1 MKENSLSSRSI
12 VLICV
17 GYVVLWMLVCVLFGG
32 LWYGFDI
39 LHGDAWTIEDNLRWA
54 TVEWSTIFIIGP
66 LAFWAAARRP
76 IEQPHLVRRFFAHLL
91 ASIGFA
97 MLAVVTGTV
106 ISLFVEPGDP
116 QVGSQLQEF
125 VTKHGE
131 AGFLAYWLLVMV
143 RQTAHLHREK
153 TRRELEAN
161 RLQAQLAQSRL
172 QVLKMQLHPH
182 FLFNTLHA
190 AATLAREDATATED
204 MLLRLAE
211 LLRAYLDDDRLEISL
226 AQELQ
231 LIDLYLGI
239 QRVRFKD
246 RLTSR
251 VDIAADV
258 LEYAVPSLILQPL
271 VENAIGHGIGK
282 HVGEDCIEI
291 DGYREGAY
299 LCLDVSNRNS
309 TLDMATGTLAAR
321 GIGLSNTRLRLQE
334 LYGDVAQITLRA
346 LVPRGVICRIRLPCR
361 ELDASGARTAENIV
375 EKAG

>member
-1 MKENSLSSRSI
+1 MKSNRI
-12 VLICV
+12 NTQDFALICA
-17 GYVVLWMLVCVLFGG
+17 GYVLAWMGVCVLFAG
-32 LWYGFDI
+32 LWFGFDAVRG
-39 LHGDAWTIEDNLRWA
+39 HVWRIEDYARWA
-54 TVEWSTIFIIGP
+54 LVEWSTIFIIGP
-66 LAFWAAARRP
+66 FAFWAAARKP
-76 IEQPHLVRRFFAHLL
+76 IDSPHRVAHFFLHLL

-97 MLAVVTGTV
+97 VFAVIVGTV
-106 ISLFVEPGDP
+106 LSIFVEPGSP
-116 QVGSQLQEF
+116 NMGEQLEQF
-125 VTKHGE
+125 ATKHGE
-131 AGFLAYWLLVMV
+131 AGFLSYWLLVMV
-143 RQTAHLHREK
+143 RQTAYLQREK

-161 RLQAQLAQSRL
+161 RLQAQLAHSRL

-190 AATLAREDATATED
+190 AATLAREDASATED

-211 LLRAYLDDDRLEISL
+211 LLRAYLDDDRQEILLS
-226 AQELQ
+226 QELQ

-251 VDIAADV
+251 VDIHADV
-258 LEYAVPSLILQPL
+258 LGCEVPSLILQPL

-291 DGYREGAY
+291 EGYREGDQ

-309 TLDMATGTLAAR
+309 TLDMAAGTLGAR

-334 LYGDVAQITLRA
+334 LYGDSAQLSIRA
-346 LVPRGVICRIRLPCR
+346 LVPRGVVCRIRLPCR
-361 ELDASGARTAENIV
+361 MPDMSEARTAG
-375 EKAG
+375 ATR

>member
-1 MKENSLSSRSI
+1 MKENRIGTHGIALA
-12 VLICV
+12 CV
-17 GYVVLWMLVCVLFGG
+17 GYVVLWVLLCVLFAG
-32 LWYGFDI
+32 LWYTFDA
-39 LHGDAWTIEDNLRWA
+39 LRGHVWRIEDYLRWA
-54 TVEWSTIFIIGP
+54 MVEWSTIFIIGP

-76 IEQPHLVRRFFAHLL
+76 IEPPHRLRRFFAHLL

-97 MLAVVTGTV
+97 LLAVVTGTV
-106 ISLFVEPGDP
+106 ISVFVEPGDP
-116 QVGSQLQEF
+116 QVAQQLEQF

-190 AATLAREDATATED
+190 AATLAHEDATATED

-226 AQELQ
+226 TQELQ

-251 VDIAADV
+251 MDIAVDA
-258 LEYAVPSLILQPL
+258 LGCAVPSLILQPL

-291 DGYREGAY
+291 DGYREGSY

-321 GIGLSNTRLRLQE
+321 GIGLSNTRLRLRE
-334 LYGDVAQITLRA
+334 LYGDAAQLTIRA
-346 LVPRGVICRIRLPCR
+346 LVPRGVICRVRFPCR
-361 ELDASGARTAENIV
+361 DADASEARSVQVA
-375 EKAG
+375 